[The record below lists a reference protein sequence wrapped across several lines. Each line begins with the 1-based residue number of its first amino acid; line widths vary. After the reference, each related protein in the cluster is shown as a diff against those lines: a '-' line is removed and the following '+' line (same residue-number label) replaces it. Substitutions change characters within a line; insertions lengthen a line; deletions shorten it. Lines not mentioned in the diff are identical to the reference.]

1 MRDGPGG
8 DARPV
13 AMPAGAR
20 RRSPTS
26 GRGGYPCAVTP
37 TSVDASYRALL
48 RVPQLTRVLL
58 GMQLARIGQTMIG
71 VAVVLFALQVYG
83 SPEIAGIVTFVWIF
97 PGLLVSPI
105 AGALLDRH
113 GRALL
118 IVIDYVVTLVA
129 LALIGVL
136 ALAGMLPSWLLVVI
150 AFLASF
156 TGPLSN
162 TGLRSLLPI
171 IVPAHLWERVN
182 AVDSNGYVIATIIGP
197 PVAAALVQIVGGPG
211 AMICVG
217 VLYGIAAVVL
227 IGIRDPVAHVASSG
241 RLLRD
246 AWDGVVYTW
255 GNPTLRGL
263 GLSLTV
269 LNLAGGMMTIVIPLI
284 VLERIGAS
292 ETMVGVMFMLQG
304 VGGMV
309 TAFVFGRMDTQ
320 GREKPLYAWPMVG
333 MAFALLL
340 LLPDAG
346 LLPVALCMIA
356 LGLLN
361 GPLDIAMFTVRQR
374 RTDPAWMGRA
384 FAVSMSLNFA
394 GFPVGASIAG
404 TVAAVSIDAAVVI
417 GIVASFVGAGLAFLL
432 VPARDDRL
440 FAVAPSTPEASE
452 AESAA
457 VTDIVWPEAVG
468 SGAAG
473 AVVLQ
478 RLHEVR
484 PEPRAE
490 ESGPDEPERFPL

>member
-1 MRDGPGG
+1 
-8 DARPV
+8 
-13 AMPAGAR
+13 
-20 RRSPTS
+20 
-26 GRGGYPCAVTP
+26 
-37 TSVDASYRALL
+37 
-48 RVPQLTRVLL
+48 
-58 GMQLARIGQTMIG
+58 MQLSRIGQTMIG

-113 GRALL
+113 GRATL
-118 IVIDYVVTLVA
+118 IVIDYLVTLAA
-129 LALIGVL
+129 LALIGAL
-136 ALAGMLPSWLLVVI
+136 ALAGSLPPWLLVLI

-162 TGLRSLLPI
+162 TGLRSLLPM
-171 IVPAHLWERVN
+171 IVPSHLWERVN

-197 PVAAALVQIVGGPG
+197 PVAAALVQIIGGPEAIIAIG
-211 AMICVG
+211 F
-217 VLYGIAAVVL
+217 LYGVAALVL
-227 IGIRDPVAHVASSG
+227 VRIHDPIGHVATTG

-255 GNPTLRGL
+255 NNRTLRGL
-263 GLSLTV
+263 GLSLSV

-292 ETMVGVMFMLQG
+292 ESMVGIMFMLQG
-304 VGGMV
+304 VGGMI
-309 TAFVFGRMDTQ
+309 TAFLFGRMDTR
-320 GREKPLYAWPMVG
+320 GREKSLYAWPMVG
-333 MAFALLL
+333 MAFSLFL

-346 LLPVALCMIA
+346 LLPVALCMVA
-356 LGLLN
+356 GGLLN
-361 GPLDIAMFTVRQR
+361 GPLDIGMFTVRQR

-394 GFPVGASIAG
+394 GFPIGASISG

-417 GIVASFVGAGLAFLL
+417 GIVASFIGAGLAFLL
-432 VPARDDRL
+432 VPARDD
-440 FAVAPSTPEASE
+440 AAEAITAAALAAGATASP
-452 AESAA
+452 SAA
-457 VTDIVWPEAVG
+457 GSADGSIAGDTVWPEAVG

-478 RLHEVR
+478 HLHE
-484 PEPRAE
+484 ERAPAADE
-490 ESGPDEPERFPL
+490 ESRPDEPELATGA

>member
-1 MRDGPGG
+1 
-8 DARPV
+8 
-13 AMPAGAR
+13 
-20 RRSPTS
+20 
-26 GRGGYPCAVTP
+26 VTP
-37 TSVDASYRALL
+37 TSGGASYRALL
-48 RVPQLTRVLL
+48 RVPQLGRVLL

-113 GRALL
+113 GRATL
-118 IVIDYVVTLVA
+118 IVIDYLVTLVA
-129 LALIGVL
+129 LVLIGVL
-136 ALAGMLPSWLLVVI
+136 ALAGMLPPWLLIVI

-162 TGLRSLLPI
+162 TGLRSLLPMM
-171 IVPAHLWERVN
+171 VPSTMWERVN

-197 PVAAALVQIVGGPG
+197 PVAAVLVQVLGGPEAIICIG
-211 AMICVG
+211 A
-217 VLYGIAAVVL
+217 LYGVAAIVL
-227 IGIRDPVAHVASSG
+227 VGIRDPIAHVATTG
-241 RLLRD
+241 RLMRD

-255 GNPTLRGL
+255 NNRTLRGL

-292 ETMVGVMFMLQG
+292 AAMVGVMFMLQG

-309 TAFVFGRMDTQ
+309 TAFLFGRMDTR
-320 GREKPLYAWPMVG
+320 GREKPLYAWPMIG
-333 MAFALLL
+333 MALSLFL

-346 LLPVALCMIA
+346 LLPVALCMVA
-356 LGLLN
+356 GGLLN

-384 FAVSMSLNFA
+384 FAVSMSINFA
-394 GFPVGASIAG
+394 GFPIGASVAG
-404 TVAAVSIDAAVVI
+404 TIAAVSIDAAVVM

-432 VPARDDRL
+432 VPARDDRAIGAAPEREVSIDEG
-440 FAVAPSTPEASE
+440 AVAWG
-452 AESAA
+452 AA
-457 VTDIVWPEAVG
+457 MPEAVG

-473 AVVLQ
+473 AVALQ
-478 RLHEVR
+478 RLHE
-484 PEPRAE
+484 ERAE
-490 ESGPDEPERFPL
+490 AGAQQGGPDQAERLGV

>member
-1 MRDGPGG
+1 MT
-8 DARPV
+8 
-13 AMPAGAR
+13 
-20 RRSPTS
+20 PTS
-26 GRGGYPCAVTP
+26 GG
-37 TSVDASYRALL
+37 ASYRALL
-48 RVPQLTRVLL
+48 AVPQLTRVLL
-58 GMQLARIGQTMIG
+58 GMQISRIAQTMIG

-113 GRALL
+113 GRTTL
-118 IVIDYVVTLVA
+118 IVIDYLVTLVA
-129 LALIGVL
+129 LVLIGVL
-136 ALAGMLPSWLLVVI
+136 ALAGMLPAWLLVLI

-162 TGLRSLLPI
+162 TGLRTLLPMM
-171 IVPAHLWERVN
+171 VPSTLWERVN
-182 AVDSNGYVIATIIGP
+182 AVDSNGYVVATIVGP
-197 PVAAALVQIVGGPG
+197 PVAALLVQLVGGPET
-211 AMICVG
+211 MIAIG
-217 VLYGIAAVVL
+217 LLYGVAALVL
-227 IGIRDPVAHVASSG
+227 LRIHDPISHVASSG

-255 GNPTLRGL
+255 NNRTLRGL

-284 VLERIGAS
+284 VLQRIGAD
-292 ETMVGVMFMLQG
+292 EAMVGVMFMLQG

-309 TAFVFGRMDTQ
+309 TASLFGRMDTR

-333 MAFALLL
+333 MAFSLFL

-346 LLPVALCMIA
+346 LVPVALCMLA
-356 LGLLN
+356 GGLLN

-394 GFPVGASIAG
+394 GFPIGASISG
-404 TVAAVSIDAAVVI
+404 TIAAVSIDAAVVL
-417 GIVASFVGAGLAFLL
+417 GIVASFIGAGLAFLL
-432 VPARDDRL
+432 VPARDDRAAAPAAL
-440 FAVAPSTPEASE
+440 AVEG
-452 AESAA
+452 AEVDGAIVA
-457 VTDIVWPEAVG
+457 DAVWPEAVG

-473 AVVLQ
+473 AVALQ
-478 RLHEVR
+478 RLHDER
-484 PEPRAE
+484 PEPGAE
-490 ESGPDEPERFPL
+490 QGRPDEPERLGV